1 MLARIL
7 KDSRYGRCVYRCP
20 ENEVSDYESV
30 RIEMGSG
37 IKAKITMECTT
48 EESNRL
54 TVIECENAVITGDE
68 EQVVVKYING
78 QPDETYDFN
87 WTKPL
92 LFHSGADLLII
103 KEFIETISKGHLHT
117 RTSCN
122 TSLVSHKICFLAE

>member
-1 MLARIL
+1 MSSVFKIYSPEDCDFYYDGDKQGHITGNSDKAFRFEVER
-7 KDSRYGRCVYRCP
+7 KGTYRVRFVNSRYKSELRM
-20 ENEVSDYESV
+20 N
-30 RIEMGSG
+30 
-37 IKAKITMECTT
+37 
-48 EESNRL
+48 L
-54 TVIECENAVITGDE
+54 VIGVDE

-103 KEFIETISKGHLHT
+103 KEFIEAISKGHLHT